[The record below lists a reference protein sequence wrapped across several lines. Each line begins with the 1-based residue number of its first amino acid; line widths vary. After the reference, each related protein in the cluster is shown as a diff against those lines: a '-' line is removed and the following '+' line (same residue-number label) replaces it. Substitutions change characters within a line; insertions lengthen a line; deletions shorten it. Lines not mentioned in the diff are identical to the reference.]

1 MVYVVV
7 VAVLAVALV
16 VELLVVVV
24 EQFKLHGQVH
34 LQRPNH
40 HWVLVEALHQWLVEP
55 VDVLHHLV
63 VLGLKVSLVHA
74 LVHFLLLFL
83 FRWLLRRRSKRP
95 RVNKGLGTSQLQ
107 VGHGIVGHRVR
118 SQKLIF
124 TAKAIFKRSQ
134 SSAPHIATSRSEA
147 HSLQLPHL
155 HLPVGEDSA
164 AQHQSPLRVQT
175 TCIDS

>member
-1 MVYVVV
+1 MYVVV

-124 TAKAIFKRSQ
+124 TGKAHLLASRQHHISQ
-134 SSAPHIATSRSEA
+134 
-147 HSLQLPHL
+147 
-155 HLPVGEDSA
+155 PVGVRRTPFSCHIFILQSARIPQLNTNHPCGSKPLVDS
-164 AQHQSPLRVQT
+164 
-175 TCIDS
+175 